1 LELIGAALAGAGNA
15 AGGCGDTLGVKLDD
29 IPPAGTGAKF
39 GAPGRIVDDVG
50 GGTFVVGGRS
60 GAPAGEP

>member
-1 LELIGAALAGAGNA
+1 
-15 AGGCGDTLGVKLDD
+15 LGVKLDD
-29 IPPAGTGAKF
+29 MPPAGTGAKF

-50 GGTFVVGGRS
+50 GGTFVLGGNS

>member
-1 LELIGAALAGAGNA
+1 
-15 AGGCGDTLGVKLDD
+15 VKLDD
-29 IPPAGTGAKF
+29 MPPAGTGAKF
-39 GAPGRIVDDVG
+39 TGPCGRIVAFVG